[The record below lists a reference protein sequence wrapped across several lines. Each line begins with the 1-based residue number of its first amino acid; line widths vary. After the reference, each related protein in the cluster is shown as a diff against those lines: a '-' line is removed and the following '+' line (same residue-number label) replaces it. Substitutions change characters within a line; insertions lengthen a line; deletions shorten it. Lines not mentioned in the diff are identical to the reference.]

1 MTDPAKT
8 SNRSSGANPSLRQLL
23 TRGASIAITV
33 VLLADLIGRVNWA
46 EFDQMLGRIA
56 FSNWVGALMAYLAL
70 NLFRALRFRILLDKR
85 DSPWRILIP
94 ITLYHNFLVRALP
107 FKLGE
112 LSYIVLLR
120 SRLNYSMEE
129 GLSSLFGAR
138 VLELLIIVMVF
149 ASSIPASAEQ
159 LAAQRDELTLAIAVT
174 FAISVVG
181 LYFGGSVIRAFQ
193 RRAQPILTVAEG
205 RRPGLAAG
213 LNNRLSHLGDEMDR
227 IRQPRLF
234 LTALFTTCFTYT
246 SSFLT
251 NYILLRALGV
261 DVQLPVFIAI
271 ISLGMFASAFPF
283 TISGFGVVE
292 AAWLF
297 GLTQFAGMP
306 EADATAAGFI
316 LHGFQILAA
325 ALYGLLGYLLIQV
338 SAPLPVKS
346 AASKEI

>member
-1 MTDPAKT
+1 MTDPSERNNGSTGAA
-8 SNRSSGANPSLRQLL
+8 SSRRQLL
-23 TRGASIAITV
+23 VRVASITITV

-56 FSNWVGALMAYLAL
+56 PSSWIGALLAYLAL

-120 SRLNYSMEE
+120 SRLNYTMEE

-159 LAAQRDELTLAIAVT
+159 LAAQRDELTVVIAVT
-174 FAISVVG
+174 FVISVIG

-193 RRAQPILTVAEG
+193 RRAQPIFTVAEG
-205 RRPGLAAG
+205 RRPGFATG
-213 LNNRLSHLGDEMDR
+213 LNNRLRHLAEEMDR

-261 DVQLPVFIAI
+261 DVNLPVFIAI

-283 TISGFGVVE
+283 TVSGFGVVE
-292 AAWLF
+292 AAWRF
-297 GLTQFAGMP
+297 GLMQFAGMP
-306 EADATAAGFI
+306 DADATAAGFL
-316 LHGFQILAA
+316 LHGFQIFAA
-325 ALYGLLGYLLIQV
+325 ALYGLLGYLLIHI
-338 SAPLPVKS
+338 SAPMATTGEQNNEL
-346 AASKEI
+346 

>member
-1 MTDPAKT
+1 MNDPAKT
-8 SNRSSGANPSLRQLL
+8 NDRSPGVKRSRRQLL
-23 TRGASIAITV
+23 ARAASIAITV

-46 EFDQMLGRIA
+46 EFDQTLGRIA
-56 FSNWVGALMAYLAL
+56 LSSWIGALLAYLAL

-120 SRLNYSMEE
+120 SRLNYTMEE

-138 VLELLIIVMVF
+138 ILELLIIVMVF

-174 FAISVVG
+174 FAISVIG
-181 LYFGGSVIRAFQ
+181 LYFGGSVIRTVQ
-193 RRAQPILTVAEG
+193 RSAQPILTAAEG
-205 RRPGLAAG
+205 RRPSLAAG
-213 LNNRLSHLGDEMDR
+213 LNSRLAHLGDEMDR

-251 NYILLRALGV
+251 NYLLLRALGV
-261 DVQLPVFIAI
+261 DVPLPVFIAI

-283 TISGFGVVE
+283 TVSGFGVVE
-292 AAWLF
+292 GAWLV

-306 EADATAAGFI
+306 DADAAAAGFL
-316 LHGFQILAA
+316 LHGFQIFAA
-325 ALYGLLGYLLIQV
+325 ALYGLLGYLLIHI
-338 SAPLPVKS
+338 SAPLPAKGVTS
-346 AASKEI
+346 SNI

>member
-1 MTDPAKT
+1 MNDGSARQPVAEDK
-8 SNRSSGANPSLRQLL
+8 RLSSRKFLVRAI
-23 TRGASIAITV
+23 SIAITV
-33 VLLADLIGRVNWA
+33 GLLADLVGRVNWA
-46 EFDQMLGRIA
+46 EFGQLLGRITTT
-56 FSNWVGALMAYLAL
+56 SWLGALLAYLML

-85 DSPWRILIP
+85 DSPWRILVP

-129 GLSSLFGAR
+129 GVSSLFGAR
-138 VLELLIIVMVF
+138 VLELVIIVMVF

-159 LAAQRDELTLAIAVT
+159 LAEQRDELTLVIALT
-174 FAISVVG
+174 FVVSVIG
-181 LYFGGSVIRAFQ
+181 LYFGGALIRAFQ
-193 RRAQPILTVAEG
+193 KAAQPILFLAER
-205 RRPGLAAG
+205 RRPGIALGANKRIGQLA
-213 LNNRLSHLGDEMDR
+213 DELDR

-261 DVQLPVFIAI
+261 DLDLPVFIAI

-283 TISGFGVVE
+283 TVSGFGAVE
-292 AAWLF
+292 LAWRF
-297 GLTQFAGMP
+297 GLMQFADMP
-306 EADATAAGFI
+306 DADATAAGFL
-316 LHGFQILAA
+316 LHGFQIFAA
-325 ALYGLLGYLLIQV
+325 AVYGLLGYLLIHI
-338 SAPLPVKS
+338 SAPIPAKGEPS
-346 AASKEI
+346 E